1 MELICYHLH
10 ISLKYVMLKDLT
22 LILKWALIPHDP
34 AAKENVY
41 IYTTLLKYAAHRGF
55 QIIVFEENPLCI

>member
-1 MELICYHLH
+1 MLG
-10 ISLKYVMLKDLT
+10 MLKDLT
-22 LILKWALIPHDP
+22 LIPKWALIPHDP